1 MTTKTPPP
9 DVEIIDLP
17 RNGRRRR
24 FTAQEKRCICCETA
38 ARLFRIPV
46 KAEV

>member
-1 MTTKTPPP
+1 
-9 DVEIIDLP
+9 VIEAA
-17 RNGRRRR
+17 G

-46 KAEV
+46 KAGA